1 MLQGQLVTMAL
12 PLRNRVQPASGVQSL
27 LLFGRRSWDEM
38 MGRVPFCSGC
48 LARVTKWLH
57 WGTLLL
63 SILGERKPSFFAFR
77 PSGRRR
83 HLGRSPRRPPARAAG
98 ADSRP
103 PSARAGCPK
112 AHPSRPPMANDDV
125 WQALATV
132 TISASAVAT
141 GLTAVR
147 LWRSWDVRVS
157 SVRWLFFCFFLYLWL
172 WSCMRCVYF
181 VYVAAWPLNIMFKAG
196 QDEQE
201 AFARYSS
208 MSIYTILQWKITD
221 QPFVTALLCLGDSML
236 FASALLM
243 MPLTFELSTIATKS
257 MDRGVDKEKQQIKFY
272 SWVVHGALL
281 VFATVEAALAA
292 AYGGYS
298 EHTQRCLLSV
308 YFLEFLSFFFMI
320 WLVIRLKIIG
330 RKYENVQGQFVTS
343 PVYQRLKRIMYVVVH
358 AYSEPIT
365 ALTDATTSLHGQAG
379 LRALLLPVPIRDGR
393 HVRLPGQRGAPARP
407 DQRQPRAVQHVGPG
421 AVGHDHVQPDVRTA
435 GVPLL
440 FAQRRRDAA
449 ADALAGAGP
458 AVAA

>member
-1 MLQGQLVTMAL
+1 MA
-12 PLRNRVQPASGVQSL
+12 
-27 LLFGRRSWDEM
+27 
-38 MGRVPFCSGC
+38 
-48 LARVTKWLH
+48 H
-57 WGTLLL
+57 
-63 SILGERKPSFFAFR
+63 
-77 PSGRRR
+77 
-83 HLGRSPRRPPARAAG
+83 
-98 ADSRP
+98 
-103 PSARAGCPK
+103 
-112 AHPSRPPMANDDV
+112 DDV
-125 WQALATV
+125 WQALATM
-132 TISASAVAT
+132 TIAVSAVAT

-221 QPFVTALLCLGDSML
+221 EPFVTAVLCLGDSML

-257 MDRGVDKEKQQIKFY
+257 MDRGVDKEKQQIKWY
-272 SWVVHGALL
+272 SWAVHGALL

-330 RKYENVQGQFVTS
+330 RKYENVQGQFITS
-343 PVYQRLKRIMYVVVH
+343 PVYQRLKRIMYVAMH
-358 AYSEPIT
+358 TFP
-365 ALTDATTSLHGQAG
+365 
-379 LRALLLPVPIRDGR
+379 
-393 HVRLPGQRGAPARP
+393 
-407 DQRQPRAVQHVGPG
+407 QP
-421 AVGHDHVQPDVRTA
+421 TA
-435 GVPLL
+435 GP
-440 FAQRRRDAA
+440 D
-449 ADALAGAGP
+449 
-458 AVAA
+458 